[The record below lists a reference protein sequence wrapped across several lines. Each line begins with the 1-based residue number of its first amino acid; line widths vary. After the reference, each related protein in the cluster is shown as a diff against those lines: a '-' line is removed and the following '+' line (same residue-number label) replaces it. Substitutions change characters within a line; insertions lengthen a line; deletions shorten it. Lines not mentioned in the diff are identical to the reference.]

1 MKYRNKET
9 IEAIGFEEFIQI
21 GLSTEGANIRDGV
34 PWSFDYNGAYAT
46 HEEDDRYL
54 ISGTSHF
61 GELFS
66 IEFERGEFLVT
77 DSDGR
82 MFAASSE
89 WLNDHY
95 EVMETDPD
103 GNPYTITPES
113 DLEAIK
119 RALEP

>member
-1 MKYRNKET
+1 MKYRSIET

-21 GLSTEGANIRDGV
+21 GLDTEGANIRDGV
-34 PWSFDYNGAYAT
+34 PWSFDYNDAHAT
-46 HEEDDRYL
+46 HEDDDLYL
-54 ISGTSHF
+54 ISGKNHF
-61 GELFS
+61 GVLFRV
-66 IEFERGEFLVT
+66 EFERGEFLVT
-77 DSDGR
+77 DSDGT
-82 MFAASSE
+82 MFAASPE